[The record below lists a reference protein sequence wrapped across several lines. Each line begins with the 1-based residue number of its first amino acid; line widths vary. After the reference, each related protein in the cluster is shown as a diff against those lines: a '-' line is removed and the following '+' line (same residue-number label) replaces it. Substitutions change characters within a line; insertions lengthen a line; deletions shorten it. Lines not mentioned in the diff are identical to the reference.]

1 MSSLE
6 SLTALLQGGVCCSN
20 VGVRMDY
27 DLIVVGGGMAGS
39 TLARR
44 MALSGARVLVLE
56 RETQFRDR
64 VRGESLQPWG
74 VAEARQFGISE
85 LLQPFSA
92 GFAWFWQ
99 VVDGQPTT

>member
-20 VGVRMDY
+20 VGVRMNY

-44 MALSGARVLVLE
+44 MALSGARVLVFE

-74 VAEARQFGISE
+74 VAEARQLGIAE
-85 LLQPFSA
+85 LLQPRSA
-92 GFAWFWQ
+92 ELRWFEQ
-99 VVDGQPTT
+99 IVNG